1 LAILQ
6 AMPGGIMLK
15 SDRREL
21 EYFALMKRAKELPIS
36 DNRQLRVAIL
46 ADVSTQHLTP
56 LLRALF
62 AGNGV
67 TVHIYEAGFDTVEL
81 EALDP
86 NSGLYSFDPEV
97 VVILQSLGKLK
108 ANYYDFPADPASFV
122 ASKATHIE
130 QVWKAIR
137 ARSGAPIIQSTFV
150 LPYERPFGNYG
161 NAGVNTLHGAASDL
175 NREIC
180 LRARANPGV
189 LINDVDYLAAWVGR
203 RHFIDEKLWS
213 VSKSLC
219 ALELM
224 PDVAQNVVD
233 IALATQGRTVK
244 CVVLDL
250 DNTLWGGVV
259 GDEGLDGIELGDRDE
274 TGTFRSFQLYLRELG
289 RRGILLAVCSKNDE
303 SVARRVFQ
311 EHPGMVLREADIA
324 VFIANW
330 DDKATNIRRIREKL
344 NIGFDSMVFL
354 DDNPFERN
362 LVRQLLP
369 EVIVP
374 ELSEDPELYVRT
386 ISELNLFEVASHSE
400 LDLQR
405 AALYRDQEER
415 ALESSRFVNLD
426 DYLKSLET
434 RARVARFEPR
444 ELGRIAQLLQRSN
457 QFNLTTRRHSEAE
470 CEAMMRDEEAYF
482 PFSISVRDRFGD
494 FGLINL
500 VILRHSGT
508 VLEIDTFVMSCRVLQ
523 RGVEQLA
530 MNKIFEYARRVGC
543 DRVIGRYIPSPKNG
557 MVKSFYAQFGFER
570 LSGDDAEGLLW
581 SLKPSDYVE
590 REVYIT
596 EGHSLAE
603 QAA

>member
-1 LAILQ
+1 
-6 AMPGGIMLK
+6 MLK
-15 SDRREL
+15 ADRSEL
-21 EYFALMKRAKELPIS
+21 EYFTLMKRAKELPS
-36 DNRQLRVAIL
+36 PANRQLRVAIL

-62 AGNGV
+62 ASNGV
-67 TVHIYEAGFDTVEL
+67 TAVVYEAGFDTVEL
-81 EALDP
+81 EAFDP
-86 NSGLYSFDPEV
+86 NSGLYAFSPEV
-97 VVILQSLGKLK
+97 VVILQSISKLK
-108 ANYYDFPADPASFV
+108 ANYYDFPDGRDTFV
-122 ASKATHIE
+122 GSKATQIE

-161 NAGVNTLHGAASDL
+161 NAAVDTLQGKAADL

-180 LRARANPGV
+180 ARARANSGV

-203 RHFIDEKLWS
+203 RQFIDEKLWS

-219 ALELM
+219 ALEFL

-311 EHPGMVLREADIA
+311 EHPGMVLREPDIA
-324 VFIANW
+324 AFVANW
-330 DDKATNIRRIREKL
+330 QDKATNIRSIREKL

-374 ELSEDPELYVRT
+374 ELPEDPELYVRA

-405 AALYRDQEER
+405 AALYREQEER

-426 DYLKSLET
+426 DYLRSLET
-434 RARVARFEPR
+434 VARVSRFEPR
-444 ELGRIAQLLQRSN
+444 DLGRIAQLLQRSN

-470 CEAMMRDEEAYF
+470 CEAMMRDESACF

-500 VILRHSGT
+500 VILRHVGT

-557 MVKSFYAQFGFER
+557 MVKNFFAQFGFER
-570 LSGDDAEGLLW
+570 VSSDDAEGILW
-581 SLKPSDYVE
+581 SMRPSDYVE
-590 REVYIT
+590 REIFIT
-596 EGHSLAE
+596 EASLLAE

>member
-1 LAILQ
+1 
-6 AMPGGIMLK
+6 MLK
-15 SDRREL
+15 ADRSEL
-21 EYFALMKRAKELPIS
+21 DYFELMKRAKSLPAS
-36 DNRQLRVAIL
+36 ANRQLKVAIL
-46 ADVSTQHLTP
+46 ADVSTQHLAP
-56 LLRALF
+56 LLRSLF
-62 AGNGV
+62 ASNGV
-67 TVHIYEAGFDTVEL
+67 NAVIYEAGFDTVEL
-81 EALDP
+81 EAFDP
-86 NSGLYSFDPEV
+86 NSGLYSFGPEV

-108 ANYYDFPADPASFV
+108 ANYYDFPADRATFV
-122 ASKATHIE
+122 SSKVAQIE
-130 QVWKAIR
+130 QVWQAIR
-137 ARSGAPIIQSTFV
+137 ARSSAPIIQSTFV

-161 NAGVNTLHGAASDL
+161 HAAVDTLQGAAIDL
-175 NREIC
+175 NREIGT
-180 LRARANPGV
+180 RARANPGV
-189 LINDVDYLAAWVGR
+189 LINDLDYVAAWGGR

-219 ALELM
+219 ALELL
-224 PDVAQNVVD
+224 PDVAQNLVD
-233 IALATQGRTVK
+233 IALATQGRAVK

-259 GDEGLDGIELGDRDE
+259 GDEGLDGIELGDNDE

-289 RRGILLAVCSKNDE
+289 RRGILLTVCSKNDE

-311 EHPGMVLREADIA
+311 EHPGMVLRESDIA
-324 VFIANW
+324 VFVANW

-374 ELSEDPELYVRT
+374 ELPEDPELYVRA

-405 AALYRDQEER
+405 VAQYRDQEER

-426 DYLKSLET
+426 DYLKSLQT
-434 RARVARFEPR
+434 CARVVRFER
-444 ELGRIAQLLQRSN
+444 RDLGRIAQLLQRSN

-470 CEAMMRDEEAYF
+470 CESLMRDESACL

-500 VILRHSGT
+500 VILRHVGT

-530 MNKIFEYARRVGC
+530 MNKVFEYAKRVDC

-570 LSGDDAEGLLW
+570 LSGDDAEGVLW
-581 SLKPSDYVE
+581 SLRPSDYVP

-596 EGHSLAE
+596 ELSSQGE

>member
-1 LAILQ
+1 
-6 AMPGGIMLK
+6 MLK
-15 SDRREL
+15 SDRTEL
-21 EYFALMKRAKELPIS
+21 EYFSLMKRAKEPS
-36 DNRQLRVAIL
+36 SSSNRQLRVAIL
-46 ADVSTQHLTP
+46 ADVSTQHLSP

-62 AGNGV
+62 ASNGV
-67 TVHIYEAGFDTVEL
+67 AAVIYEAGFDTVEL
-81 EALDP
+81 EAFDP
-86 NSGLYSFDPEV
+86 NSGLYSFSPEV
-97 VVILQSLGKLK
+97 VIILQSLGKLK
-108 ANYYDFPADPASFV
+108 ANYYDFPDERGSFV
-122 ASKATHIE
+122 SSKAAQIE

-137 ARSGAPIIQSTFV
+137 ARCGAPIIQSTFV

-161 NAGVNTLHGAASDL
+161 NAAVDTLHGKTSDL

-180 LRARANPGV
+180 TRARANTGV
-189 LINDVDYLAAWVGR
+189 LINDVDYLAAWAGR
-203 RHFIDEKLWS
+203 RQFIDEKLWS

-219 ALELM
+219 ALEFL
-224 PDVAQNVVD
+224 PDVAQNLVD
-233 IALATQGRTVK
+233 IALATQGRTIK

-303 SVARRVFQ
+303 AVARRVFQ

-324 VFIANW
+324 AFVANW
-330 DDKATNIRRIREKL
+330 EDKATNIRRIREKL

-362 LVRQLLP
+362 LVRQMLP
-369 EVIVP
+369 EVVVP
-374 ELSEDPELYVRT
+374 ELSEDPELYVRN
-386 ISELNLFEVASHSE
+386 ISELNLFEVAAHSE

-405 AALYRDQEER
+405 AALYREQEER

-434 RARVARFEPR
+434 MARVARFEPR
-444 ELGRIAQLLQRSN
+444 DLGRIAQLLQRSN

-470 CEAMMRDEEAYF
+470 CEAMMRDEGVCF

-500 VILRHSGT
+500 VILRHVGA

-557 MVKSFYAQFGFER
+557 MVKNFYSQFGFER
-570 LSGDDAEGLLW
+570 VSSDDAEGILW
-581 SLKPSDYVE
+581 SLRPSDYVE

-596 EGHSLAE
+596 EARLLAE